1 VQESRR
7 NEGETPICG
16 GGGGRRREAE
26 TSQVNLA
33 NTISGIARGREAY
46 QGPYLQSRVQGGLPF
61 LPQMLDFQGGTLAR
75 QFAPARA
82 SLNRR
87 LAGAGETLPS
97 GFRESALQ
105 GFESNR
111 ARAFDDSVVRALLL
125 DEETRARAAGL
136 ANPLGYFSSAQ
147 QGLGSI
153 LGQQQ
158 QPSALG
164 GILGGVA
171 SGLVG
176 LL

>member
-1 VQESRR
+1 M
-7 NEGETPICG
+7 CG
-16 GGGGRRREAE
+16 GNQARDRAVESQ
-26 TSQVNLA
+26 TSLS
-33 NTISGIARGREAY
+33 NTLSGIARGREAY

-61 LPQMLDFQGGTLAR
+61 LPQLLDFQGGTLAR

-87 LAGAGETLPS
+87 LAGAGDTLPS

-105 GFESNR
+105 GFEANR
-111 ARAFDDSVVRALLL
+111 ARGFDDSIVRALLL

-136 ANPLGYFSSAQ
+136 ANPLGYASAAQ

-153 LGQQQ
+153 LGMQQ

-176 LL
+176 LI

>member
-1 VQESRR
+1 M
-7 NEGETPICG
+7 CG
-16 GGGGRRREAE
+16 GGGSGRRAAE
-26 TSQVNLA
+26 TAQTDLSNTLA
-33 NTISGIARGREAY
+33 GIARGREAY

-61 LPQMLDFQGGTLAR
+61 LPQLLDFQGGTLAR

-105 GFESNR
+105 GFEANR
-111 ARAFDDSVVRALLL
+111 ARGFDDSVVRALLL

-136 ANPLGYFSSAQ
+136 SNPLGYASAAQ
-147 QGLGSI
+147 QGYGSI

-171 SGLVG
+171 SGLIG
-176 LL
+176 LI